1 MKQSSGDC
9 NWNTQLASYFLFLL
23 YGATNCDL
31 RNHFLFLPFLVIINF
46 SYMTKIINPLTLII
60 KTIFADK
67 IIKRKKNKK
76 NIPSFLI
83 LYSVSSPNL
92 RPYNVNFN
100 LIKHGKNLLHLPL
113 VPMVGQEML
122 NQDEDMV

>member
-1 MKQSSGDC
+1 M
-9 NWNTQLASYFLFLL
+9 
-23 YGATNCDL
+23 
-31 RNHFLFLPFLVIINF
+31 
-46 SYMTKIINPLTLII
+46 INPLTLII

-67 IIKRKKNKK
+67 ITNKKK

-83 LYSVSSPNL
+83 LYNVSSPNL

-113 VPMVGQEML
+113 VPTVGQEML
-122 NQDEDMV
+122 NQDEDMAYKWLDEREANTFIYYFVMDKIVKGFMCAEIYLCI